1 MSSALSPTLPSL
13 AQDCN
18 EREAVMLRAAGWL
31 TSARGVLWAVIAT
44 AGTKPIEILGLGEQ
58 LKVESSSSL
67 DLVFRI
73 AVFAGCV
80 YATFIALM
88 ARRIRIATLWFVP
101 FLIWGVLVAIGQQ
114 TSPSSA
120 KQLASYATWILFLVA
135 ATALFDRP
143 GDDARLRVAAV
154 MAVVVTAIG
163 GIIQFVLGNAPMIG
177 RIWENT
183 GFTRVHTGAGGI
195 LLDAGTPYVAAL
207 LLLAG
212 SAKRPKLLVGGILI
226 ALWGSGNIL
235 RGGMTGLTFALAWLV
250 IASPGVVRRRLLI
263 GIGSMAVLV
272 ALVFGS
278 MFIQKSVSPDDEL
291 NTSGRIENWPQLL
304 AWIHEEPIWGHGPN
318 ADIELL
324 EHSSGSDLRV
334 SHNELLST
342 TVNYGI
348 VGTILL
354 WGPMLLLLATMLR
367 MGFHYRREN
376 PEPLLGAG
384 AVLIML
390 VVLSF
395 TDNTLRTPGIMIL
408 TLSPVPV
415 AFNWCI
421 RRMTERDREYDR
433 RRSLSFLRKAKST
446 DSGTGT
452 IATV

>member
-1 MSSALSPTLPSL
+1 MSTVLSPTLPHR
-13 AQDCN
+13 AQQRN
-18 EREAVMLRAAGWL
+18 ERDAVMLRRAGWIP
-31 TSARGVLWAVIAT
+31 SARAALWAVIAT
-44 AGTKPIEILGLGEQ
+44 ASIKPMEILGLGEQ
-58 LKVESSSSL
+58 LKVESSSTL
-67 DLVFRI
+67 DLVFRV
-73 AVFAGCV
+73 AVFAACI

-88 ARRIRIATLWFVP
+88 ARRIRLATLWFIP

-114 TSPSSA
+114 SSVSSA
-120 KQLASYATWILFLVA
+120 KQLASYATWILFLVS

-143 GDDARLRVAAV
+143 DDDARLRTATVMSVVVAAV
-154 MAVVVTAIG
+154 C
-163 GIIQFVLGNAPMIG
+163 GIIQYALGNAPMIG
-177 RIWENT
+177 RVWENT
-183 GFTRVHTGAGGI
+183 GFTRIHTGAGGI
-195 LLDAGTPYVAAL
+195 LLDAGAPYVAAL
-207 LLLAG
+207 LLLAASG
-212 SAKRPKLLVGGILI
+212 KRRLLLVGGILI

-235 RGGMTGLTFALAWLV
+235 RGGMTGFSFALLWLLLV
-250 IASPGVVRRRLLI
+250 TPREVRRRLLV
-263 GIGSMAVLV
+263 GVAGVVVLV

-304 AWIHEEPIWGHGPN
+304 GWIHEEPIWGHGPN

-324 EHSSGSDLRV
+324 AHSSGSDLRV

-354 WGPMLLLLATMLR
+354 WSPMLLLLATMLR
-367 MGFHYRREN
+367 LAFHYRREN
-376 PEPLLGAG
+376 PEPVWGAG

-408 TLSPVPV
+408 TLSPVPI
-415 AFNWCI
+415 AFNWCL
-421 RRMTERDREYDR
+421 RRISERDSQQNRF
-433 RRSLSFLRKAKST
+433 RSMSFLRKAKST
-446 DSGTGT
+446 DGGPDN